1 MSRDGQGTSQPASS
15 VHNTVRRSR
24 SEQRMLLFTN
34 TSTYSGAARCKQICE
49 PTDAGLVVLCHC
61 PSCGPRS
68 SPPPP
73 FGSLQKKT
81 RIVDNS
87 VAFKRRARGF
97 LGLLWRCAHLTHVLV
112 WPCFNLWLCEFVMY
126 NIRFLH
132 VCFLLIFIKVVM
144 KMWQA
149 SSISTN
155 WTTSKVIKQKQF
167 VHLIYQPIQQYFA
180 CSTQRSGPLKMKI
193 PKQARLFC
201 GARKESRNSLM
212 VVLSP
217 FFFFRSPSYSRFPS
231 ASMQYF
237 NGSPTHDPAHMWS
250 PGGVAGLTE
259 NEYLKGGGLPAFQ
272 RIASSTSAAARA
284 TNHYASY
291 GPQVS
296 DFLQPRSIEYF
307 ISSFNSSSSYRPTP
321 GPRTTRRTA
330 SRRLARRA
338 ATVAVPPP
346 PSHPRRPS
354 RRRHRSLQV
363 SAVPGSQQC
372 NQLQTKLTG

>member
-1 MSRDGQGTSQPASS
+1 MFDSA
-15 VHNTVRRSR
+15 
-24 SEQRMLLFTN
+24 
-34 TSTYSGAARCKQICE
+34 
-49 PTDAGLVVLCHC
+49 
-61 PSCGPRS
+61 
-68 SPPPP
+68 
-73 FGSLQKKT
+73 FGSVEDEDPQTSPFVL
-81 RIVDNS
+81 
-87 VAFKRRARGF
+87 
-97 LGLLWRCAHLTHVLV
+97 RCAQG
-112 WPCFNLWLCEFVMY
+112 E
-126 NIRFLH
+126 
-132 VCFLLIFIKVVM
+132 
-144 KMWQA
+144 
-149 SSISTN
+149 
-155 WTTSKVIKQKQF
+155 QKF
-167 VHLIYQPIQQYFA
+167 
-180 CSTQRSGPLKMKI
+180 SNGGPF
-193 PKQARLFC
+193 P
-201 GARKESRNSLM
+201 
-212 VVLSP
+212 V
-217 FFFFRSPSYSRFPS
+217 FFFRSPSYSRFPS

-346 PSHPRRPS
+346 PLHPRRPS

-363 SAVPGSQQC
+363 SAAPGSQQC